1 MSPIVKAITLFAA
14 AQLFAWFQLNS
25 QYLWGWWRSKAF
37 ISAIVW
43 GIPCSMLFYYAW
55 TTAADTMESVWSA
68 RFLGSSVGIFMFPVL
83 TYCLLGES
91 MFTAKTMVCFSLA
104 LAIVLIQ
111 VFF

>member
-1 MSPIVKAITLFAA
+1 MTVYKAILLFSL

-25 QYLWGWWRSKAF
+25 QYMWEWWRGRAF
-37 ISAIVW
+37 VSALVW

-68 RFLGSSVGIFMFPVL
+68 RFLGSSVGIFMFPIL
-83 TYCLLGES
+83 TYCFLGES
-91 MFTAKTMVCFSLA
+91 MFTTKTMACFILA